1 MMNEEQTARPFLLI
15 IEDDE
20 GVARFVKRAL
30 ETEGYIVDIAPDGE
44 TGLAKTF
51 QNFPDLII
59 LDWMLPGIDGLE
71 VCRRIRNRDQKVPIL
86 MLTAK
91 DSVPDRVLGL
101 DSGADDYLVKPF
113 SIDELLA
120 RVRVLLRRRRAQ
132 TPPKPKTYQFADLVL
147 DTGTRQA
154 RRGDRVIELT
164 TKEYQLLETFMRH
177 PRQVLTRDQ
186 LYDQV
191 WGYDFGRESNVLDV
205 YVRYLRRK
213 LEAEGE
219 PRLLHTVRGVG
230 YVLREPTD

>member
-1 MMNEEQTARPFLLI
+1 MNDDRTVRPFVLI
-15 IEDDE
+15 IEDDA

-30 ETEGYIVDIAPDGE
+30 ETEGYIVDVAPDGE

-71 VCRRIRNRDQKVPIL
+71 VCRRIRTRDQKVPIL
-86 MLTAK
+86 MLTAR
-91 DSVPDRVLGL
+91 DAVPDRVLGL

-113 SIDELLA
+113 SMDELLA
-120 RVRVLLRRRRAQ
+120 RVRVLLRRRRTQ
-132 TPPKPKTYQFADLVL
+132 VPPKPKEYRFADLVL

-164 TKEYQLLETFMRH
+164 TKEYQLLEMFMRH

-191 WGYDFGRESNVLDV
+191 WGYDFGRGAGCVCALPAPQV
-205 YVRYLRRK
+205 GGRWRAPAAAHR
-213 LEAEGE
+213 A
-219 PRLLHTVRGVG
+219 RGGLCAARAHRVA
-230 YVLREPTD
+230 

>member
-1 MMNEEQTARPFLLI
+1 MTEEPTTRPFILLV
-15 IEDDE
+15 EDDA

-30 ETEGYIVDIAPDGE
+30 ELEGYVVDVAPDGE

-51 QNFPDLII
+51 QNFPDLLI

-71 VCRRIRNRDQKVPIL
+71 VCRRVRTRDQKIPIL

-101 DSGADDYLVKPF
+101 DTGADDYLVKPF
-113 SIDELLA
+113 SMDELLA
-120 RVRVLLRRRRAQ
+120 RVRVLLRRRRTQA
-132 TPPKPKTYQFADLVL
+132 PPKPKEYRFADLVL

-154 RRGDRVIELT
+154 RRGERVIELT

-186 LYDQV
+186 LYEQV

-213 LEAEGE
+213 LEAGGE
-219 PRLLHTVRGVG
+219 PRLVHTVRGVG
-230 YVLREPTD
+230 YVLREPSE

>member
-1 MMNEEQTARPFLLI
+1 MTEEQVSRPFILI
-15 IEDDE
+15 IEDDA

-51 QNFPDLII
+51 RNFPDLII

-71 VCRRIRNRDQKVPIL
+71 VCRRIRTRNQKIPIL

-91 DSVPDRVLGL
+91 DAIPDRVLGL

-113 SIDELLA
+113 NINELLA

-132 TPPKPKTYQFADLVL
+132 TPPKPKEYQFADLIL
-147 DTGTRQA
+147 DTGTRRA
-154 RRGDRVIELT
+154 RRGDRIIELT
-164 TKEYQLLETFMRH
+164 LKEYQLLEMFMRH

-213 LEAEGE
+213 LEAGGE
-219 PRLLHTVRGVG
+219 PRLIHTVRGVG
-230 YVLREPTD
+230 YVLREPGE

>member
-1 MMNEEQTARPFLLI
+1 MSEDQTTHPFILI
-15 IEDDE
+15 IEDDA

-30 ETEGYIVDIAPDGE
+30 QTEGYIVDVAPDGE

-71 VCRRIRNRDQKVPIL
+71 VCRRIRTRDQKIPIL

-113 SIDELLA
+113 SMDELLA

-132 TPPKPKTYQFADLVL
+132 VPPKPKEYRFADLVL

-213 LEAEGE
+213 LEANGE

-230 YVLREPTD
+230 YVLREPSE